1 MNNFEFWFSIQ
12 GIGDTPKEAW
22 DDALDKFAAAW
33 MRGKEWNNPPA
44 DIFDAEDP
52 NGIPSAEILGGSLS
66 GGFGI
71 DHGPEDLGED
81 AQRAADIDE
90 MIRDKTEEGEDH
102 AEE

>member
-22 DDALDKFAAAW
+22 DDAMEKFLGAL

-44 DIFDAEDP
+44 NTFGKDEP
-52 NGIPSAEILGGSLS
+52 IPADEILGGSLS

-71 DHGPEDLGED
+71 DHGPEDLDYNRG
-81 AQRAADIDE
+81 R
-90 MIRDKTEEGEDH
+90 
-102 AEE
+102 